1 MLGLSVVGSA
11 SSLTRARSRSRA
23 KRSASNG
30 IQVLVVA
37 RPTSVSSESFMNRSM
52 VSVLRVPENWRWRR
66 SAACRI

>member
-1 MLGLSVVGSA
+1 MLGLSVVGSD
-11 SSLTRARSRSRA
+11 SSLTKARSRSWA

-37 RPTSVSSESFMNRSM
+37 RPTRLSRESFMNRSM
-52 VSVLRVPENWRWRR
+52 VSVLRVPENWRCNR